1 MEGTCS
7 CHEGYQGTSCDI
19 AVCPSKS
26 MFDECSGHGACV
38 LSHLTNET
46 TGDKAVPKCFCEE
59 GFTGSDCSLLGCDEE
74 CESNGDAVCR
84 NGVCYCKPGM
94 GGDHCTRTLCE
105 RDCHGH
111 GACQHE
117 GLCDCED
124 GWRGKHCDKKTCT
137 KQCNALDGGVVT
149 GVCESDR
156 CKCLPGVSHVHFVV
170 VSFFLLVVCCC
181 LLLDLTPFSLSPLLL

>member
-1 MEGTCS
+1 MCVEGTCS

-84 NGVCYCKPGM
+84 NGVCYCKPG
-94 GGDHCTRTLCE
+94 TSAQLKKRI
-105 RDCHGH
+105 
-111 GACQHE
+111 
-117 GLCDCED
+117 ED
-124 GWRGKHCDKKTCT
+124 LKLDILNQQEIKKY
-137 KQCNALDGGVVT
+137 
-149 GVCESDR
+149 
-156 CKCLPGVSHVHFVV
+156 
-170 VSFFLLVVCCC
+170 
-181 LLLDLTPFSLSPLLL
+181 